1 LSYIFAGN
9 FYLSRYS
16 YPGAIG
22 TTGGTGSAS
31 VSYRLTE
38 RTTAGG
44 TYSHSYF
51 SYQQNAGQ
59 ASIDG
64 GYLNISHQF
73 LHFWTVT
80 ADVGVSRSNS
90 SGIIRTPVTIIFN
103 GQPVTGYIVGPYKL
117 NKLTPSVTGTVSR
130 RVRRIVA
137 SASIGQGVNPGN
149 GVYLASRSRFVNGTV
164 SYNINRRSNVSAS
177 GGWFYLT
184 SLANTVS
191 TSYSTSSL
199 GASYGYSL
207 SRHLSAN
214 ARYDYYRYGGLLSY
228 SGAADNRFSFGITFS
243 SQTIPLT
250 LY

>member
-1 LSYIFAGN
+1 
-9 FYLSRYS
+9 
-16 YPGAIG
+16 
-22 TTGGTGSAS
+22 
-31 VSYRLTE
+31 
-38 RTTAGG
+38 
-44 TYSHSYF
+44 
-51 SYQQNAGQ
+51 
-59 ASIDG
+59 
-64 GYLNISHQF
+64 
-73 LHFWTVT
+73 
-80 ADVGVSRSNS
+80 
-90 SGIIRTPVTIIFN
+90 
-103 GQPVTGYIVGPYKL
+103 VGPYKL